1 MRHTT
6 LRQLEV
12 FEAIARLG
20 SFTRAAE
27 ELHLTQPT
35 VSMQIK
41 KLTDAVGMPLFEQVG
56 KKVYLTEAGRALQSF
71 SREIFDHFTRFEMLL
86 ADLKGLKQ
94 GRLRLGV
101 ITTAKYF
108 IPRLLGAFCRQYPGI
123 DVAMK
128 VSNRERILERLH
140 DNEDDLYILGQPPEE
155 IDVIAE
161 PFLANPLIVLAPAD
175 HPLAHEKNI
184 PLQRLAE
191 EPFLVR
197 EAGSGTRI
205 ATEQLFARH
214 NLKIRVRMEL
224 GSNEAIKQAVIG
236 GLGISVLS
244 RHTLPMDVTTEQIA
258 LLDVQGFPIERHWCV
273 VYPRGKQLSVVAHTF
288 LDYLK
293 EAHRH
298 IDVVTY
304 PGVHKKKGANKTGL
318 SGRNA
323 KKTVMA
329 DSAARSAAS
338 KRGSAD
344 KNSQAPRTTLK

>member
-41 KLTDAVGMPLFEQVG
+41 KLTDAVGLPLFEQVG
-56 KKVYLTEAGRALQSF
+56 KKVYLTDAGRALQQF
-71 SREIFDHFTRFEMLL
+71 SREIFDQFTRFETLL

-128 VSNRERILERLH
+128 VSNRERILERLGN
-140 DNEDDLYILGQPPEE
+140 NEDDLYILGQAPDES
-155 IDVIAE
+155 DVIAE
-161 PFLANPLIVLAPAD
+161 PFLPNPLIVLAPAD
-175 HPLAHEKNI
+175 HPLARQKNI

-191 EPFLVR
+191 EPFLLR

-205 ATEQLFARH
+205 ALEQLFAKH
-214 NLKIRVRMEL
+214 GLKMKVRMEL
-224 GSNEAIKQAVIG
+224 GSNEAIKQAVVG

-244 RHTLPMDVTTEQIA
+244 RHTLTPDMPKDQLAV
-258 LLDVQGFPIERHWCV
+258 LDVQGFPIERHWYV
-273 VYPRGKQLSVVAHTF
+273 TYPKSKQLSVVAKVF
-288 LDYLK
+288 VDYLR
-293 EAHRH
+293 ESPRH
-298 IDVVTY
+298 ISNA
-304 PGVHKKKGANKTGL
+304 PPRKKARAKT
-318 SGRNA
+318 
-323 KKTVMA
+323 
-329 DSAARSAAS
+329 AR
-338 KRGSAD
+338 KRKARPVPS
-344 KNSQAPRTTLK
+344 